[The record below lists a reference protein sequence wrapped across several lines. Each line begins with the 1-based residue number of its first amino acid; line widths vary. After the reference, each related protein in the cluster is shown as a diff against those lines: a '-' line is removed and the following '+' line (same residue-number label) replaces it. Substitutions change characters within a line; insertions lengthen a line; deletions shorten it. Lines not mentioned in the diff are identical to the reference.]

1 MKNRRMADI
10 TVANL
15 LAVFARPNDML
26 TFQNMSL
33 PDALVADFE
42 RWRERPVMRWVIAQ
56 YETHRD
62 ETHRAVGGRSF
73 FAADSWLTEA
83 ALERG
88 LLASNVSRLDL

>member
-1 MKNRRMADI
+1 
-10 TVANL
+10 
-15 LAVFARPNDML
+15 
-26 TFQNMSL
+26 MSL

-42 RWRERPVMRWVIAQ
+42 RWRARPVMRWVIAQ
-56 YETHRD
+56 Y